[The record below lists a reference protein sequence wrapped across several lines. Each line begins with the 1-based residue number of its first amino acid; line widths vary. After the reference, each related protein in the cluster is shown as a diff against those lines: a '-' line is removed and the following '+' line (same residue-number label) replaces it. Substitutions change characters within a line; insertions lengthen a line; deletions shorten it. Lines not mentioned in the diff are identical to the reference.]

1 MNMKTATG
9 FGKNRPNSPLLI
21 QEDMRNGF
29 VQAISSQKVNYGQYL
44 TAGHHSRKIF
54 ISFLAYCQEKRLPK
68 KRRLDQPRL
77 DRRHGVPLSIRE
89 PLSTI

>member
-9 FGKNRPNSPLLI
+9 FGKNRPNSPLFI

-44 TAGHHSRKIF
+44 TAGHRSR
-54 ISFLAYCQEKRLPK
+54 
-68 KRRLDQPRL
+68 
-77 DRRHGVPLSIRE
+77 
-89 PLSTI
+89 